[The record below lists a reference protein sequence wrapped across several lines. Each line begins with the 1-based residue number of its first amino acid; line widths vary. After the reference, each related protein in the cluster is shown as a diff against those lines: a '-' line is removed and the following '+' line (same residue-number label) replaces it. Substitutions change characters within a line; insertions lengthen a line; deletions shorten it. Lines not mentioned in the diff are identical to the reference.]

1 MDRLAYIAMTGA
13 QQILQQQ
20 AVAANNLAQAGTPGF
35 KADSLAFRVV
45 PVVGAAPGTRAYA
58 VATTPGADMR
68 PGPVEQTGR
77 VLDVALDGNAML
89 AVQSRDGLEAYT
101 RAGRLAISSDG
112 ELRTHGGLT
121 VLGEGGPIAV
131 PEGARLAI
139 ARDGTVSA
147 VVESQGSANVQV
159 LGRLKL
165 VTPGEGGVVKG
176 ADSLFRTPGWPA
188 RCRRRGA
195 PHVGRPRGQQ
205 REHGGRDGRHDRLRA
220 PVRDADEAPAVRRS
234 ERSARFAAPQ
244 SGRLTPTKETP

>member
-112 ELRTHGGLT
+112 SCERTE
-121 VLGEGGPIAV
+121 VSPCWAKA
-131 PEGARLAI
+131 ARSPYPK
-139 ARDGTVSA
+139 ARAWRSPGT
-147 VVESQGSANVQV
+147 
-159 LGRLKL
+159 
-165 VTPGEGGVVKG
+165 
-176 ADSLFRTPGWPA
+176 A
-188 RCRRRGA
+188 RSPPSSSRR
-195 PHVGRPRGQQ
+195 
-205 REHGGRDGRHDRLRA
+205 
-220 PVRDADEAPAVRRS
+220 
-234 ERSARFAAPQ
+234 AAPTCRC
-244 SGRLTPTKETP
+244 SAGSSS

>member
-176 ADSLFRTPGWPA
+176 ADSLFRTPG
-188 RCRRRGA
+188 
-195 PHVGRPRGQQ
+195 
-205 REHGGRDGRHDRLRA
+205 GGPL
-220 PVRDADEAPAVRRS
+220 DADD
-234 ERSARFAAPQ
+234 AA
-244 SGRLTPTKETP
+244 RLTSGALEGSNVNTVDAMVDMIGFARQFEMQMKLLQYAEANDQRASQLLSPGG

>member
-139 ARDGTVSA
+139 ARDDTVSA

-176 ADSLFRTPGWPA
+176 ADSLFRTPG
-188 RCRRRGA
+188 
-195 PHVGRPRGQQ
+195 
-205 REHGGRDGRHDRLRA
+205 GGPL
-220 PVRDADEAPAVRRS
+220 DADD
-234 ERSARFAAPQ
+234 AA
-244 SGRLTPTKETP
+244 RLTSGALEGSNVNTVDAMVDMIGFARQFEMQMKLLQYAEANDQRASQLLSPGG